1 MAPAGQTTVV
11 LAIRDGTPFPAPK
24 VLGHRGGL
32 ESPHLQYGGREGAG
46 AGSVRSD
53 SGRPERSPL
62 GGFNSALDALLA
74 SLQLAA
80 GHGLDD
86 DIALL
91 LLRPE
96 LKPGNPPRSP

>member
-1 MAPAGQTTVV
+1 MRLQGLV
-11 LAIRDGTPFPAPK
+11 K
-24 VLGHRGGL
+24 GHREPGYAEIRPYQGDVGGL
-32 ESPHLQYGGREGAG
+32 DNMEVARVRVRDRSEVTPGG
-46 AGSVRSD
+46 
-53 SGRPERSPL
+53 PERSPL

>member
-1 MAPAGQTTVV
+1 LCLPPATAPPFRRPKSSGIGEDLKVPICNMEVARVRV
-11 LAIRDGTPFPAPK
+11 RDRSEVTP
-24 VLGHRGGL
+24 GG
-32 ESPHLQYGGREGAG
+32 
-46 AGSVRSD
+46 
-53 SGRPERSPL
+53 PERSPL

>member
-1 MAPAGQTTVV
+1 VRV
-11 LAIRDGTPFPAPK
+11 RDRSEVTP
-24 VLGHRGGL
+24 GG
-32 ESPHLQYGGREGAG
+32 
-46 AGSVRSD
+46 
-53 SGRPERSPL
+53 PERSPL

-96 LKPGNPPRSP
+96 LKPGKPTSLAVTNSRREEGHRRIGGALFLA